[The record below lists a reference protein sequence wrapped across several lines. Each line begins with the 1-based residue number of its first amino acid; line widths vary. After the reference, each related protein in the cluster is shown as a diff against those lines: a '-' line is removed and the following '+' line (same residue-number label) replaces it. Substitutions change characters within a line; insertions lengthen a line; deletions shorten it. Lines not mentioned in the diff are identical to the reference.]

1 MALIFH
7 AADLHIGA
15 RFEFLPEEKAK
26 QAIRCQLTALQEF
39 LQQATQRHA
48 DAVLIAGDLFDSPE
62 VPPAVSNTVFSLLGA
77 CTAPIFLS
85 PGNHDYY
92 HARSPYT
99 QALPSNLTV
108 FTERTLMPVPLAD
121 GKTIV
126 WGAAFQDRTASIS
139 LRAPLDPT
147 KVNLCVVHGELGG
160 DHGYNPISD
169 SAVLE
174 SGFDY
179 IALGHN
185 HRFSGVF
192 RLGSS
197 ALSCPG
203 CFSPTSSAETGV
215 KGYLSGTVDKG
226 TATLDFTPTSAIRF
240 EELRIPMGGL
250 LSMVSFVQYLL
261 PRLPTAPKN
270 VACTIR
276 LVGTSC
282 FQPDFDVLLHSLQ
295 QTFFHVQIID
305 DSVPQG
311 DLYRYETDEGI
322 LGMVTRDL
330 KQRIDDAATEEE
342 HAKMTLA
349 LEYALA
355 ALEGREADEV
365 TQ

>member
-15 RFEFLPEEKAK
+15 RFEFLPEEQAK
-26 QAIRCQLTALQEF
+26 EAIRRQLTALQEF
-39 LQQATQRHA
+39 LQQATEQHA
-48 DAVLIAGDLFDSPE
+48 DAVLIAGDLFDAPE
-62 VPPAVSNTVFSLLGA
+62 VPPAVSTTVFSLLEA
-77 CTAPIFLS
+77 CAAPIFLS

-108 FTERTLMPVPLAD
+108 FTERTLTPVPLPD
-121 GKTIV
+121 GKTVI
-126 WGAAFQDRTASIS
+126 WGAAFQDRTASIP
-139 LRAPLDPT
+139 LRVPLDPT
-147 KVNLCVVHGELGG
+147 KVNVCVVHGELGG
-160 DHGYNPISD
+160 DNGYNPISE

-215 KGYLSGTVDKG
+215 KGYLSGTVEKG
-226 TATLDFTPTSAIRF
+226 TTALDFTPTSAIRF
-240 EELRIPMGGL
+240 EEVTAQMGGL
-250 LSMVSFVQYLL
+250 LSMVAFVQNLL
-261 PRLPTAPKN
+261 PRLPADPQN
-270 VACTIR
+270 VSCTIR
-276 LVGTSC
+276 MVGTAC
-282 FQPDFDVLLHSLQ
+282 FQPDLDVLLHSLQ
-295 QTFFHVQIID
+295 QTFFHIEIID
-305 DSVPQG
+305 DSVPLA
-311 DLYRYETDEGI
+311 DLYRYESDEGI

-342 HAKMTLA
+342 HAKQTLA

-365 TQ
+365 TR